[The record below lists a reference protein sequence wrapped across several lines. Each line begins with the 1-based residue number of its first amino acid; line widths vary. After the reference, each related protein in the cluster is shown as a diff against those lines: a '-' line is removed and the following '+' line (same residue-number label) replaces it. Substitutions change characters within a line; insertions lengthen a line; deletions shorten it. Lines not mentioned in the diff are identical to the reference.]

1 MKLLLE
7 VGVVGFARE
16 ESVSKGGLQRLE
28 RRRPGLEGLEQL
40 PYLKSEGGVVAAV
53 AIEGML
59 GADGA
64 ALEEHPDGVE
74 MTGEAGVVEGDGV
87 PLVAGV
93 DVDAGLQ

>member
-1 MKLLLE
+1 M
-7 VGVVGFARE
+7 
-16 ESVSKGGLQRLE
+16 
-28 RRRPGLEGLEQL
+28 
-40 PYLKSEGGVVAAV
+40 AAV